1 VAWTRFGHLACLFE
15 LQVCWM
21 RIYLSCKES
30 VTDILAGLCSVDVAD
45 SGWVIKWF
53 YSCWNVRRYFVY
65 RKSLDL

>member
-45 SGWVIKWF
+45 SGWVIK
-53 YSCWNVRRYFVY
+53 
-65 RKSLDL
+65 